1 MTGYYHLI
9 LENKLSSDVTIA
21 PFDNWESGVY
31 KIGELS
37 FSRLGEIFIGREK
50 LIVLTSPSQG
60 PPASHSQ
67 DSIFLYLPSSK
78 VFLAETFF

>member
-1 MTGYYHLI
+1 MAHPGIKEVIHNIFPEDEVSRGYYEKLTGYYHLI

-37 FSRLGEIFIGREK
+37 FR
-50 LIVLTSPSQG
+50 
-60 PPASHSQ
+60 A
-67 DSIFLYLPSSK
+67 
-78 VFLAETFF
+78 